1 VRPALLLALYLGD
14 QMVSG
19 ALPFSS
25 GPFSIA
31 AVLLCWRSSIV
42 TAKMLRRALIA
53 AVILLA
59 AGFLGA
65 RLSGTPAAAFFVA
78 TTLMVTLMW
87 VIGAGLRPGTDL
99 LITPRMALIGVAI
112 ATAFMV
118 LSLLGWDAQT
128 MILKFPTNRGAG
140 LFTEPSH
147 YALFVMPLW
156 LIAYQAQQY
165 RPILYAALVFTC
177 VTCFSATLVAFGV
190 IAIGISLFLAPVAPQ
205 RVASKFGRR
214 LSTVAAVA
222 VLAYFGT
229 IPLNVEGVPLH
240 TYIKDRITGVVNAGH
255 AEGPNLSSLVV
266 LQGVELA
273 QLSMVESSGLG
284 VGLGN
289 FGLSE
294 QIISQSDYK
303 TLINTS
309 TANAI
314 DLNLRDGGL
323 LANKLLGELGGF
335 ALLIP
340 VGLVVY
346 LRRIR
351 NLPDPRSRHY
361 HGAFA
366 AALLCL
372 LFVRG
377 LPYFAGPTCLALFSM
392 AALLHHGQSA
402 RARRGRPRSRGT
414 HALPC
419 ESGSAKNS
427 SPDANLETPS
437 DHTDQQHLLGHVHEH

>member
-1 VRPALLLALYLGD
+1 
-14 QMVSG
+14 MVSG

-31 AVLLCWRSSIV
+31 AVLLCWRHSIV
-42 TAKMLRRALIA
+42 TVKILRRALIA
-53 AVILLA
+53 AVILLI
-59 AGFLGA
+59 AGFIGA
-65 RLSGTPAAAFFVA
+65 CLSFTPAAAFFVA
-78 TTLMVTLMW
+78 NTLMLTLMW
-87 VIGAGLRPGTDL
+87 IIGAGLRPGTDL
-99 LITPRMALIGVAI
+99 LITPRMAFIGVAI

-156 LIAYQAQQY
+156 LIAYQEHHY

-177 VTCFSATLVAFGV
+177 VTCFSATLLAFGV
-190 IAIGISLFLAPVAPQ
+190 IAMGLNLFLAAPEP
-205 RVASKFGRR
+205 RGSASKFGRQ
-214 LSTVAAVA
+214 LLVFALVAI
-222 VLAYFGT
+222 LAYFATAHIG
-229 IPLNVEGVPLH
+229 VEGTPLRA
-240 TYIKDRITGVVNAGH
+240 YIQNRINGVFNGGDAD
-255 AEGPNLSSLVV
+255 APNLSSLVV

-273 QLSMVESSGLG
+273 QLSVVESSGLG

-294 QIISQSDYK
+294 QIASQSDFK
-303 TLINTS
+303 SLINAVTID
-309 TANAI
+309 AR
-314 DLNLRDGGL
+314 DLNLRDGAL
-323 LANKLLGELGGF
+323 LANKLVGELGVF
-335 ALLIP
+335 SLLIP

-351 NLPDPRSRHY
+351 NLPDPRSRRY

-377 LPYFAGPTCLALFSM
+377 LPYFAGPTCLALFAM
-392 AALLHHGQSA
+392 AGLLHHGQPVRA
-402 RARRGRPRSRGT
+402 HREQRRARSTPT
-414 HALPC
+414 LPC
-419 ESGSAKNS
+419 ESGSTKN
-427 SPDANLETPS
+427 
-437 DHTDQQHLLGHVHEH
+437 